1 MHIVI
6 YVCNQTKLAGEM
18 SHINDLI
25 GVLRGLR
32 LVVEAGTKA
41 QQEMSS
47 VVWNNSSLKPL
58 LTNCPTNTIS
68 FNPNPNTTKE
78 LVDRALVVA
87 HGFRQFA
94 FLHIPNIT
102 TSVVQPQMDQQMKDE
117 IEELNKEFNRTFES
131 LKKVQVE
138 TPALF
143 DQPVLSKVEA
153 VAPLE
158 DLQAAHTTQSIPTR
172 IPTPQ
177 SIRAEQIVQAVFSPE
192 PTDSKLLSTPP
203 TTSTVSKAKPV
214 AKKKIKV
221 AVSS

>member
-1 MHIVI
+1 
-6 YVCNQTKLAGEM
+6 M

-32 LVVEAGTKA
+32 LVLDAGAKA
-41 QQEMSS
+41 QQEASS
-47 VVWNNSSLKPL
+47 LIWNNSSFKPL
-58 LTNCPTNTIS
+58 LTNCPTNTMS
-68 FNPNPNTTKE
+68 FNTNPNSTKD

-94 FLHIPNIT
+94 SMHIPNIT
-102 TSVVQPQMDQQMKDE
+102 TAVAQPQMDQQMKDE
-117 IEELNKEFNRTFES
+117 IEELNREFNRTFES
-131 LKKVQVE
+131 LKKIDVE
-138 TPALF
+138 APLLF
-143 DQPVLSKVEA
+143 DQPVLTKVEA

-158 DLQAAHTTQSIPTR
+158 ELQASHATQTEPTR

-192 PTDSKLLSTPP
+192 PTDSKLMRAPAS
-203 TTSTVSKAKPV
+203 TSTVPKAKPV

-221 AVSS
+221 AVS